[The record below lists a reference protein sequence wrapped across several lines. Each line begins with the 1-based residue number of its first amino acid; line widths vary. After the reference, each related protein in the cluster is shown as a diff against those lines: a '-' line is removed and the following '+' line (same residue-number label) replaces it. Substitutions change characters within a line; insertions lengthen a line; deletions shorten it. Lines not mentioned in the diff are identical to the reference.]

1 MSSSSC
7 IRSTLAALALLGASP
22 GVAQAQQTP
31 LGFQVSRYEP
41 TAAGEW
47 SFWVDHPWYSST
59 RRFAGGLT
67 LNYAHNQLT
76 QARQN
81 TNGSVMN
88 TGAIQAHFLSLHL
101 DLAVSFFDRLNITAS
116 LPVQLLSQG
125 EGLPAGSLQATGL
138 GFADPRF
145 GLMFR
150 IFGQPDASPISL
162 SVAAHAWIPLNDGA
176 NGAFNTRNDTQFRF
190 LPKLILAGYGSR
202 IRWSFT
208 GGFLYR
214 PEARLVANNFVA
226 GTAGSELQLGASI
239 YYADKERRFA
249 IGPEAV
255 LGTLLIPNQAF
266 QQNAT
271 SVEVLAG
278 FHYNIANLI
287 QLGGAGGIGL
297 LREPGTPDARAL
309 LRIAYAPLPPI
320 IKDRDKDGVQDH
332 EDLCPDVQAGL
343 QPDPEKKGC
352 PLTDIDMDGVW
363 DNQDLCPKTAAGDH
377 PDPARKGCP
386 AQDSDSDGV
395 FDYEDQCVDKPAG
408 KNPDPEKKGCPL
420 KDRDEDG
427 VFDNEDQCLDTPA
440 GEHPDP
446 RRKGCPATD
455 KDGDGVW
462 DHEDQCLEIPAGVK
476 PDPAKRGCPLPDTD
490 GDTVVD
496 PEDACPDKPGAP
508 SPDPKKNGCPGLVEI
523 KNGLITIKQ
532 QIFFATNKDTI
543 LPKSFPVLKAVA
555 DVLKVQPFVK
565 KVGIEGH
572 TDNKGKPD
580 KNLDLSKRRAAS
592 VLKHLVAKEGIEEKR
607 LESQGYGDTRP
618 IADNKNE
625 KGRALNRRVDFRI
638 VDPPQPQ
645 SAAPAPTAAPTQAP
659 SAAQTAPAT
668 QNKATDAGKKPAGK
682 TEEAA
687 GKQDAKADKKDAKAD
702 KKDAKADKKG
712 AKADKKAGKKK
723 AAK

>member
-1 MSSSSC
+1 
-7 IRSTLAALALLGASP
+7 
-22 GVAQAQQTP
+22 
-31 LGFQVSRYEP
+31 
-41 TAAGEW
+41 
-47 SFWVDHPWYSST
+47 
-59 RRFAGGLT
+59 
-67 LNYAHNQLT
+67 
-76 QARQN
+76 
-81 TNGSVMN
+81 
-88 TGAIQAHFLSLHL
+88 
-101 DLAVSFFDRLNITAS
+101 
-116 LPVQLLSQG
+116 
-125 EGLPAGSLQATGL
+125 
-138 GFADPRF
+138 
-145 GLMFR
+145 MFR
-150 IFGQPDASPISL
+150 VFGQPDASPISL
-162 SVAAHAWIPLNDGA
+162 SVAAHAWIPLNDGS
-176 NGAFNTRNDTQFRF
+176 NGAFNTRNDSQFRF
-190 LPKLILAGYGSR
+190 LPKLILAGFGSH

-214 PEARLVANNFVA
+214 PEARLAASNLVA
-226 GTAGSELQLGASI
+226 GTAGSELQLGASV

-249 IGPEAV
+249 VGPEAV

-266 QQNAT
+266 QANAT
-271 SVEVLAG
+271 SVELLAA

-287 QLGGAGGIGL
+287 QVGAAGGMGL

-320 IKDRDKDGVQDH
+320 IKDRDKDGVQDP

-352 PLTDIDMDGVW
+352 PLTDVDSDGIW
-363 DNQDLCPKTAAGDH
+363 DNQDLCPSTPAGDH

-395 FDYEDQCVDKPAG
+395 FDYEDLCVDKPAG
-408 KNPDPEKKGCPL
+408 QHPDPEKKGCPL
-420 KDRDEDG
+420 KDRDDDG

-462 DHEDQCLEIPAGVK
+462 DHEDQCMETPAGFK

-490 GDTVVD
+490 GDSVVD

-508 SPDPKKNGCPGLVEI
+508 STDPKKNGCPGLVEV

-543 LPKSFPVLKAVA
+543 LPKSFAVLKAVA
-555 DVLKVQPFVK
+555 EVLKVQPFVK
-565 KVGIEGH
+565 KVSIEGH

-580 KNLDLSKRRAAS
+580 KNLDLSNRRAAS
-592 VLKHLVAKEGIEEKR
+592 VLKYLVTKETIEEAR
-607 LESQGYGDTRP
+607 LESHGYGDTKP

-645 SAAPAPTAAPTQAP
+645 SAAPAATQAAPTAKQAAPAATQAP
-659 SAAQTAPAT
+659 AKAPPADPAADSA
-668 QNKATDAGKKPAGK
+668 KKP
-682 TEEAA
+682 
-687 GKQDAKADKKDAKAD
+687 
-702 KKDAKADKKG
+702 ADKKG
-712 AKADKKAGKKK
+712 KAADKKGKAAAPKAATAGKGSKAGAKPATKK
-723 AAK
+723 PAK

>member
-7 IRSTLAALALLGASP
+7 IRSTLAALALLGASA

-249 IGPEAV
+249 IGPEV
-255 LGTLLIPNQAF
+255 LLSTVLTGGNAFARDYTSLETLLGA
-266 QQNAT
+266 
-271 SVEVLAG
+271 
-278 FHYNIANLI
+278 HYNIAH
-287 QLGGAGGIGL
+287 QVQVGAAVGLGI
-297 LREPGTPDARAL
+297 LREPGTPDVRFL
-309 LRIAYAPLPPI
+309 FRLAYAPIRRPPAP
-320 IKDRDKDGVQDH
+320 DFDKDGVPDKDDACPQEKGVADPDIRRNGCPLAADQDNDGIADQN
-332 EDLCPDVQAGL
+332 DLCPQEPRGMH
-343 QPDPEKKGC
+343 PDLKRLGC
-352 PLTDIDMDGVW
+352 PLGDQDRDGVF
-363 DNQDLCPKTAAGDH
+363 DNEDACPKEALGDK

-386 AQDSDSDGV
+386 LPDRDRDGV
-395 FDYEDQCVDKPAG
+395 LDSEDQCPDEASGDKP
-408 KNPDPEKKGCPL
+408 D
-420 KDRDEDG
+420 
-427 VFDNEDQCLDTPA
+427 
-440 GEHPDP
+440 
-446 RRKGCPATD
+446 
-455 KDGDGVW
+455 
-462 DHEDQCLEIPAGVK
+462 
-476 PDPAKRGCPLPDTD
+476 AKRRGCP
-490 GDTVVD
+490 TVQ
-496 PEDACPDKPGAP
+496 AP
-508 SPDPKKNGCPGLVEI
+508 RDEAAEEAFLKSLQP
-523 KNGLITIKQ
+523 
-532 QIFFATNKDTI
+532 IFFAKRSAKLDARNNETLNALADQLRKNPGRKKLLIRGHADKEGKAADSERLALERAEAIKNWLVAQGIAADRLQTKGMGRT
-543 LPKSFPVLKAVA
+543 LPMLPPEGEPESTSRRLQATRNRRGDFRPVDPVLS
-555 DVLKVQPFVK
+555 DGELKRVEEQ
-565 KVGIEGH
+565 E
-572 TDNKGKPD
+572 
-580 KNLDLSKRRAAS
+580 RAALS
-592 VLKHLVAKEGIEEKR
+592 EPAEPTERKTGPKTQKSR
-607 LESQGYGDTRP
+607 LDMLLDQVEREQG
-618 IADNKNE
+618 
-625 KGRALNRRVDFRI
+625 
-638 VDPPQPQ
+638 PQ
-645 SAAPAPTAAPTQAP
+645 AEPAPREPNP
-659 SAAQTAPAT
+659 
-668 QNKATDAGKKPAGK
+668 
-682 TEEAA
+682 
-687 GKQDAKADKKDAKAD
+687 
-702 KKDAKADKKG
+702 
-712 AKADKKAGKKK
+712 
-723 AAK
+723 